1 MKQIQPVVFPL
12 NLGTATILSCI
23 GQDNFS
29 TSVIIYYQLLSAENQ
44 ILQSGNLSLSGADY
58 EAYNSS
64 ADGNQY
70 IYEWSATQLGVVII
84 GDYVPPVPEPIV
96 PEVVAEVT
104 E

>member
-12 NLGTATILSCI
+12 NLGTATILNCV

-29 TSVIIYYQLLSAENQ
+29 TSITIYYQLLSETSQ
-44 ILQSGNLSLSGADY
+44 QLQAGNLSLSCEDY
-58 EAYNSS
+58 ETYTSS

-84 GDYVPPVPEPIV
+84 N
-96 PEVVAEVT
+96 
-104 E
+104 

>member
-12 NLGTATILSCI
+12 NLGTATILNCV

-29 TSVIIYYQLLSAENQ
+29 TSVTITNQQLQA
-44 ILQSGNLSLSGADY
+44 GNLSLSGTDY
-58 EAYNSS
+58 ETYNSS

-84 GDYVPPVPEPIV
+84 N
-96 PEVVAEVT
+96 
-104 E
+104 